1 MPHVGSEVV
10 MEWVKAYCWGCG
22 WRGQR
27 LVPLESVVA
36 GWLTGC
42 TCTECGRSEVF
53 EEGEGEPRER
63 VERDEGLWLKAALV
77 EAGLDEW

>member
-53 EEGEGEPRER
+53 EEGEG
-63 VERDEGLWLKAALV
+63 
-77 EAGLDEW
+77 